1 MTNETTGDQA
11 PEATAPPPQIAPQV
25 RAQLAFA
32 AAHARRERGL
42 VREPVTRDDTAEELS
57 SKAAANRARVAFLA
71 RKGATMQDWIKHCE
85 AEADRH

>member
-1 MTNETTGDQA
+1 MTNETTGDQE

-42 VREPVTRDDTAEELS
+42 VREPVTRDDSAEELA
-57 SKAAANRARVAFLA
+57 SKAEANRARVAFLSQ
-71 RKGATMQDWIKHCE
+71 KGATMQGWLQHCE
-85 AEADRH
+85 AERDSR